1 MSKFS
6 KTVTRFVL
14 FVACV
19 ATIVAAAYFFLAD
32 RQEQTTAQE
41 PTNNPTPGETEPE
54 TPTTDLPGQKILA
67 TDYHVY
73 QTFNNC
79 APAALSMA
87 LSYFEIKVGQEEL
100 ADDLRPY
107 HNLTG
112 QNDDKSTPPDEL
124 ATKAE
129 EYGLITYFRPA
140 GDIATLKKI
149 IDLGLPIIVRT
160 LLYPD
165 QDYAHYRVV
174 KGYDEVAGEIIQD
187 DSLEGKN
194 RRFTYQEFEKL
205 WSPFNNAYLVL
216 AKPEQQAAIEKVL
229 AENLDEATAWQ
240 KAATAAENRLAEN
253 PADTNTKLNLAVAN
267 YYLGNFGAATAAFEQ
282 VSSTDRPKHFL
293 WYQNEPIKA
302 YFKLG
307 HYDKVFSLTD
317 EIFAD
322 GNKADSEL
330 YLLRGQSYLTQ
341 NKTDQARQEFEKAVF
356 YNKNYL
362 PAQKA
367 LASLEQD

>member
-1 MSKFS
+1 MSK
-6 KTVTRFVL
+6 L
-14 FVACV
+14 FKNTPHLFLFIACLT
-19 ATIVAAAYFFLAD
+19 AIIVAAYFFLFD
-32 RQEQTTAQE
+32 RSTPIPEQEQT
-41 PTNNPTPGETEPE
+41 NNPLVSETSPE
-54 TPTTDLPGQKILA
+54 TSKINPPNQKILS

-79 APAALSMA
+79 APAALSMT
-87 LSYFEIKVGQEEL
+87 LSYFGIEVSQEEL

-124 ATKAE
+124 ATKALK
-129 EYGLITYFRPA
+129 YDLITYYRPA
-140 GDIATLKKI
+140 GNIDTLKQFI
-149 IDLGLPIIVRT
+149 GLGLPIVVRT

-174 KGYDEVAGEIIQD
+174 KGYDEVTGEIIQD

-194 RRFTYQEFEKL
+194 LRFSYQEFEKL
-205 WSPFNNAYLVL
+205 WQPFNNAYLII
-216 AKPEQQAAIEKVL
+216 AKPEQQTTIEKIL
-229 AENLDEATAWQ
+229 GENLNSTFAWQ
-240 KAATAAENRLAEN
+240 KAATLAQDKLAQN
-253 PADTNTKLNLAVAN
+253 PTDINANLNLAVAN
-267 YYLGNFGAATAAFEQ
+267 YYLDNFEASVTAFEKAS
-282 VSSTDRPKHFL
+282 VSLPKHFL